1 MLLAANWKMNL
12 DHGEAQALA
21 GEFAKMAD
29 NSPASIIVFPPALY
43 SEVLT
48 KAASNSQ
55 LQWGG
60 QSSHPAGA
68 GAHTGDISASMFSS
82 MGASWMLAGHSERRQ
97 NHGETDS
104 YIAQQLSAALQA
116 GMMPILC
123 VGETEAQRQAGEAV
137 LVVCNQLGAALS
149 EIDADQEI
157 IIAYE
162 PVWAIGTGLVAQPD
176 DIKQMHDA
184 IFTFM
189 KEELAVSYDPQILYG
204 GSVNA
209 SNAGDILHLP
219 HVGGALVGGASL
231 KSEAFQAIIDA
242 VPYAA

>member
-12 DHGEAQALA
+12 VHSEAHALA

-29 NSPASIIVFPPALY
+29 NSHVSVIVFPPALY
-43 SEVLT
+43 SDILA
-48 KAASNSQ
+48 KATSDSQ

-60 QSSHPAGA
+60 QSSNPAGA
-68 GAHTGDISASMFSS
+68 GAHTGDISASMFAS

-97 NHGETDS
+97 NHAETDS
-104 YIAQQLSAALQA
+104 YIAQQLSAALHA
-116 GMMPILC
+116 GVMPILC
-123 VGETEAQRQAGEAV
+123 VGETEAQRQAGEAIS
-137 LVVCNQLGAALS
+137 VVCGQLRAALTDIS
-149 EIDADQEI
+149 ADQEI
-157 IIAYE
+157 VIAYE
-162 PVWAIGTGLVAQPD
+162 PVWAIGTGLVAQPE
-176 DIKQMHDA
+176 DIKDMHQA

-189 KEELAVSYDPQILYG
+189 KEELAVSYEPQILYG

-209 SNAGDILHLP
+209 SNAADILHLP

-242 VPYAA
+242 A

>member
-12 DHGEAQALA
+12 DYKEAQALA

-29 NSPASIIVFPPALY
+29 NTHASIIVFPPALY
-43 SEVLT
+43 SDLLA
-48 KAASNSQ
+48 KAASDSQ

-68 GAHTGDISASMFSS
+68 GAHTGDISASMFAS
-82 MGASWMLAGHSERRQ
+82 MGALWVLAGHSERRQ
-97 NHGETDS
+97 NHAEADS
-104 YIAQQLSAALQA
+104 DIAKQLSAALQA
-116 GMMPILC
+116 GLMPILC

-137 LVVCNQLGAALS
+137 SIVCEQLKAALS
-149 EIDADQEI
+149 AIAADQEI

-162 PVWAIGTGLVAQPD
+162 PVWAIGTGLVAQPE
-176 DIKQMHDA
+176 DITHMHEA

-189 KEELAVSYDPQILYG
+189 KNELAVAYEPRILYG

-209 SNAGDILHLP
+209 SNAADILHLP
-219 HVGGALVGGASL
+219 NVGGALVGGASL

-242 VPYAA
+242 A